1 MWDNELKNNIN
12 SAFEAIVPDGQFEK
26 ITAKISVSEERTQIN
41 MTKRKNKSIFLL
53 PAAACLLFALVF
65 GLIYQESK
73 IDSLILIDIN
83 PSIEMSL
90 NKNEKVVDV
99 EGVNEDAKAILSNLD
114 LKKTDI
120 DEAINEIVSAVS
132 EGGYLDGE
140 NNGILVTVINDDTSK
155 ADNLR
160 KTVVDDIAN
169 ALTQNE
175 TSAQVVNQTVVVTDE
190 VRKFANDNYISYG
203 KAVFI
208 MKLAEKDSTLNTVDL
223 VKMGITELSVLV
235 EEKNIDISDFC
246 DVSENLYENI
256 HDAIVDIQDSVI
268 QDNELLSNTVVKS
281 KDDAKLAAL
290 THAKL
295 KTGDVKNLSAE
306 IYKVGNRNVYW
317 VGFEYDGVTYNYDI
331 DAETGEI
338 ISCGTDELDGAEGE
352 YCGDEG

>member
-1 MWDNELKNNIN
+1 
-12 SAFEAIVPDGQFEK
+12 
-26 ITAKISVSEERTQIN
+26 

-53 PAAACLLFALVF
+53 PVAACLLFALVF

-73 IDSLILIDIN
+73 VDSLIIIDVN

-99 EGVNEDAKAILSNLD
+99 EAVNEDAEAILSNLD
-114 LKKTDI
+114 LKKTDLN
-120 DEAINEIVSAVS
+120 EAINEIVSAIS

-140 NNGILVTVINDDTSK
+140 NNGILITVINDDTSK

-160 KTVVDDIAN
+160 KTVVEDIDN
-169 ALTQNE
+169 ALTLNK
-175 TSAQVVNQTVVVTDE
+175 TFAQVVNQTVVVTDE

-208 MKLAEKDSTLNTVDL
+208 MKLAEKDSTLNTADL
-223 VKMGITELSVLV
+223 VKMGIAEISVLV

-246 DVSENLYENI
+246 DIRENIYENI
-256 HDAIVDIQDSVI
+256 HDAIVDINDSVL
-268 QDNELLSNTVVKS
+268 QDNEILSNSVVKS

-295 KTGDVKNLSAE
+295 KIADVKKLSAE
-306 IYKVGNRNVYW
+306 IYKVGDRNVYW
-317 VGFEYDGVTYNYDI
+317 VGFEYNGMTYNYDI

-338 ISCGTDELDGAEGE
+338 ISCGTDELDGVEGE
-352 YCGDEG
+352 HCGDEG